1 MRYLKYGLGAL
12 VIYLV
17 FLAVTVP
24 VSLVWQFSP
33 KPKGVQVSGLEGTV
47 WAGRAD
53 TVTVAGRRLE
63 NLTWDLD
70 PWWALIGGQLEA
82 VVSVSGDV
90 QGRGTVRYGF
100 SGLEVEGLRLESPIS
115 TLVGNR
121 RLPFRTKVAGEVKL
135 NLTQGSQGEPW
146 CEALNGRITVQQ
158 LDVNNQFG
166 AFPLG
171 NLAGTLSC
179 KPGQPAA
186 DHDRSGQPHRRGR
199 DGSAQGQYAGRGER
213 RHQGD
218 GRAAGRHGQ
227 VSVFPWSA
235 RWQWCLP
242 SSILRTSAG
251 LLNLKGT
258 LGRPF
263 CFVTDIK
270 SVCECVS

>member
-12 VIYLV
+12 VLYLV

-33 KPKGVQVSGLEGTV
+33 KPKGIQVSGLEGTL

-53 TVTVAGRRLE
+53 TVTMAGRRLE
-63 NLTWDLD
+63 NLTWELD

-100 SGLEVEGLRLESPIS
+100 SGLEVEGLRLESPLS
-115 TLVGNR
+115 VLVGNR

-135 NLTQGSQGEPW
+135 NLSQGSQGEPW
-146 CEALNGRITVQQ
+146 CDSLNGRITVQQ

-171 NLAGTLSC
+171 NLAGTLGCSQGNLQLTMTEQDNRIGVAGTALL
-179 KPGQPAA
+179 KANMQVEVNAGIKATAEQPDAMAKSLAFLGQP
-186 DHDRSGQPHRRGR
+186 DDNGVYPLQYSGRVPG
-199 DGSAQGQYAGRGER
+199 
-213 RHQGD
+213 
-218 GRAAGRHGQ
+218 
-227 VSVFPWSA
+227 F
-235 RWQWCLP
+235 
-242 SSILRTSAG
+242 
-251 LLNLKGT
+251 
-258 LGRPF
+258 
-263 CFVTDIK
+263 
-270 SVCECVS
+270 